1 MIPANRTQLTFS
13 ELMER
18 WAWNENDVRDALINH
33 GLVPSYY
40 ISGAV
45 WQRPFDDAGERPRLG
60 ATSVYELLYLV
71 NFHLTGTL
79 DGYFDL
85 CARETDAIAK
95 HRDVFEVGGVS
106 VEKGRISLADVLKNG
121 VVMRAELARFEN
133 AKPGLNGVNDE
144 KPLSK
149 RERDTLLTIIALAC
163 KEGKLD
169 YLKPSKTAGM
179 LTGTAASLGIS
190 IGEST
195 IEEHLKKIPD
205 ALVSRMK

>member
-1 MIPANRTQLTFS
+1 MIPTNRTQLTFS
-13 ELMER
+13 ELMAR
-18 WAWNENDVRDALINH
+18 WEWGENDMRDALINH

-45 WQRPFDDAGERPRLG
+45 WQRPSDDAGERPRLG
-60 ATSVYELLYLV
+60 VTSVYELLYLV

-85 CARETDAIAK
+85 CAREIDAI
-95 HRDVFEVGGVS
+95 DNDLEVFEVGGVS
-106 VEKGRISLADVLKNG
+106 VVNGRISLADVLKNG
-121 VVMRAELARFEN
+121 VVMSGELERFEN
-133 AKPGLNGVNDE
+133 AKQGLNGVNGE

-163 KEGKLD
+163 KEAKLD
-169 YLKPSKTAGM
+169 YTKPSKAANL
-179 LTGTAASLGIS
+179 LTGTAASSGIS
-190 IGEST
+190 IGETT

-205 ALVSRMK
+205 ALESRMK

>member
-18 WAWNENDVRDALINH
+18 WEWGENDMRDALINH

-45 WQRPFDDAGERPRLG
+45 WQRPFDDAGERPRSG
-60 ATSVYELLYLV
+60 ATSVYELMYLV
-71 NFHLTGTL
+71 NFHLTGAL

-85 CARETDAIAK
+85 CARETDAIDK
-95 HRDVFEVGGVS
+95 DLDVFEVGGVS
-106 VEKGRISLADVLKNG
+106 VVKGRISLADILKNG
-121 VVMRAELARFEN
+121 VVMSAELERFEN
-133 AKPGLNGVNDE
+133 AKQGLNVVNGE

-163 KEGKLD
+163 NEGKLE
-169 YLKPSKTAGM
+169 YLKPSKAANF
-179 LTGTAASLGIS
+179 LKGTADLLGIS

-205 ALVSRMK
+205 ALESRMK